1 MTYILLKL
9 SLEQLLY
16 GVGDLL
22 MIKLENISF
31 TYKNKI
37 ALDNVNVQIEE
48 GESIA
53 IIGPNGSGKSTFL
66 KLLNAIIFQSKG
78 KYIFH
83 NTEINEH
90 TLKDNKQLKL
100 FHKKL
105 GFVFQ
110 NSDAQLFCSTVFEE
124 VAFGLIQMEL
134 SEEEVSKRTGDCLNL
149 LNIEKLKD
157 EHPYNLSGGEKKRV
171 AIASVLA
178 MNPEVIT
185 LDEPMNG
192 IDPKG
197 KRFLKELLIALN
209 KSGKTIICA
218 THDFEYIEGVFNRAI
233 VFSEDHKIIR
243 DDKYENIINDK
254 DFLRKYNII

>member
-1 MTYILLKL
+1 
-9 SLEQLLY
+9 
-16 GVGDLL
+16 
-22 MIKLENISF
+22 MIKVENISF

-37 ALDNVNVQIEE
+37 ALDNVNINIKE

-66 KLLNAIIFQSKG
+66 KLLNAIIFSSKG
-78 KYIFH
+78 KYIFD

-90 TLKDNKQLKL
+90 SLKDTNLLKL
-100 FHKKL
+100 FHKRL

-124 VAFGLIQMEL
+124 VAFGLMQMEL
-134 SEEEVSKRTGDCLNL
+134 PEEEINKRVSDCLNL
-149 LNIEKLKD
+149 LNIDKLKD

-197 KRFLKELLIALN
+197 KRFLKQLLIDLN

-218 THDFEYIEGVFNRAI
+218 THDFEYIEGVFHRAI

-243 DDKYENIINDK
+243 DDKYENIISDQ
-254 DFLRKYNII
+254 DFLREYNII

>member
-1 MTYILLKL
+1 
-9 SLEQLLY
+9 
-16 GVGDLL
+16 
-22 MIKLENISF
+22 MIRLENISF
-31 TYKNKI
+31 TYKNKL
-37 ALDNVNVQIEE
+37 ALDNVNVHIKE
-48 GESIA
+48 GDSIA

-66 KLLNAIIFQSKG
+66 KLLNAIIFPSQG
-78 KYIFH
+78 KYIFDKS
-83 NTEINEH
+83 EINENS
-90 TLKDNKQLKL
+90 LKDNKYLKL

-124 VAFGLIQMEL
+124 IAFGLMQMDL
-134 SEEEVSKRTGDCLNL
+134 PNEEINKRVSDCLNL
-149 LNIEKLKD
+149 LNIDKLKE

-178 MNPEVIT
+178 MNPDVIT

-197 KRFLKELLIALN
+197 KRFLRDLIIALN

-218 THDFEYIEGVFNRAI
+218 THDFEYIEGIFNRAI
-233 VFSEDHKIIR
+233 VFSEEHKIIR
-243 DDKYENIINDK
+243 DDKYESIIK
-254 DFLRKYNII
+254 DEEFLRRYNII

>member
-1 MTYILLKL
+1 
-9 SLEQLLY
+9 
-16 GVGDLL
+16 

-31 TYKNKI
+31 TYKNKT
-37 ALDNVNVQIEE
+37 ALDNVNINIEE

-66 KLLNAIIFQSKG
+66 KLLNAIIFSSKG
-78 KYIFH
+78 KYIFD

-90 TLKDNKQLKL
+90 ALKDIKLLKL
-100 FHKKL
+100 FHKRL

-124 VAFGLIQMEL
+124 VAFGLMQMEL
-134 SEEEVSKRTGDCLNL
+134 PEEEVNKRVSDCLNL
-149 LNIEKLKD
+149 LNIDKLKD

-197 KRFLKELLIALN
+197 KRFLKQLLIDLN

-218 THDFEYIEGVFNRAI
+218 THDFEYIEGVFHRAI

-243 DDKYENIINDK
+243 DDKYENVINDQ
-254 DFLRKYNII
+254 DFLRKHNII

>member
-1 MTYILLKL
+1 
-9 SLEQLLY
+9 
-16 GVGDLL
+16 

-31 TYKNKI
+31 TYKNKL
-37 ALDNVNVQIEE
+37 ALDNVNVHIKE
-48 GESIA
+48 GESVA

-66 KLLNAIIFQSKG
+66 KLLNTIIFPNQG
-78 KYIFH
+78 KYIF
-83 NTEINEH
+83 NKTEINENR
-90 TLKDNKQLKL
+90 LKDNKYLKL
-100 FHKKL
+100 FHKRL

-124 VAFGLIQMEL
+124 VAFGLMQMEL
-134 SEEEVSKRTGDCLNL
+134 PEAEVNERVQDCLNL
-149 LNIEKLKD
+149 LNIDKLRE

-197 KRFLKELLIALN
+197 KRFLRDLLIALN

-218 THDFEYIEGVFNRAI
+218 THDFEYIEGIFNRVI
-233 VFSEDHKIIR
+233 VFSEEHKIIR
-243 DDKYENIINDK
+243 DDKYENVIKDE
-254 DFLRKYNII
+254 DFLREYNII

>member
-1 MTYILLKL
+1 
-9 SLEQLLY
+9 
-16 GVGDLL
+16 
-22 MIKLENISF
+22 MIKLDNISF

-37 ALDNVNVQIEE
+37 ALDKVNVHIEE
-48 GESIA
+48 GESVA

-66 KLLNAIIFQSKG
+66 KLLNAIIFSSQG
-78 KYIFH
+78 KYVFD
-83 NTEINEH
+83 NNEINEH
-90 TLKDNKQLKL
+90 TLKDIKVLKL
-100 FHKKL
+100 FHKRL

-110 NSDAQLFCSTVFEE
+110 NSDTQLFCSTVFEE
-124 VAFGLIQMEL
+124 VAFGLMQMEL
-134 SEEEVSKRTGDCLNL
+134 PEEEVNRRVSDCLNL
-149 LNIEKLKD
+149 LNIDKLKD

-171 AIASVLA
+171 AISSVLA

-218 THDFEYIEGVFNRAI
+218 THDFEYIEGVFDRAI

-243 DDKYENIINDK
+243 DDRYENIINDQ

>member
-1 MTYILLKL
+1 
-9 SLEQLLY
+9 
-16 GVGDLL
+16 

-37 ALDNVNVQIEE
+37 ALDNVNVHIKE

-66 KLLNAIIFQSKG
+66 KLLNAIIFPSQG
-78 KYIFH
+78 KYIFDEV
-83 NTEINEH
+83 EINENY
-90 TLKDNKQLKL
+90 LKDSKSLKL
-100 FHKKL
+100 FHKRL

-124 VAFGLIQMEL
+124 IAFGLMQMDLLEV
-134 SEEEVSKRTGDCLNL
+134 EVSKRVSDCLNL
-149 LNIEKLKD
+149 LNIDKLKE

-178 MNPEVIT
+178 MNPEVII

-197 KRFLKELLIALN
+197 KRFLRDLLIALN

-218 THDFEYIEGVFNRAI
+218 THDFEYVEGIFNRAI
-233 VFSEDHKIIR
+233 VFSEEHKIIK
-243 DDKYENIINDK
+243 DDKYENVIKDE

>member
-1 MTYILLKL
+1 
-9 SLEQLLY
+9 
-16 GVGDLL
+16 

-31 TYKNKI
+31 TYKNKL
-37 ALDNVNVQIEE
+37 ALDNVNVHIKE

-66 KLLNAIIFQSKG
+66 KLLNTIIFPSQG
-78 KYIFH
+78 KYIFDK
-83 NTEINEH
+83 TEINENV
-90 TLKDNKQLKL
+90 LKDNKYLKL

-110 NSDAQLFCSTVFEE
+110 NSDAQLFCSTVFDEI
-124 VAFGLIQMEL
+124 AFGLMQMGLPET
-134 SEEEVSKRTGDCLNL
+134 EVNKRTQDCLNL
-149 LNIEKLKD
+149 LNIDKLKE

-197 KRFLKELLIALN
+197 KRFLRDLLIALN
-209 KSGKTIICA
+209 KNGKTIICA
-218 THDFEYIEGVFNRAI
+218 THDFEYIEGIFNRAI
-233 VFSEDHKIIR
+233 VFSEEHKIIR
-243 DDKYENIINDK
+243 DDKYENVIK
-254 DFLRKYNII
+254 DEEFLRKHNII

>member
-1 MTYILLKL
+1 
-9 SLEQLLY
+9 
-16 GVGDLL
+16 

-31 TYKNKI
+31 TYKNKT
-37 ALDNVNVQIEE
+37 ALDNVNVDIKE
-48 GESIA
+48 GDSIA

-66 KLLNAIIFQSKG
+66 KMINAIIFPSHG
-78 KYIFH
+78 KYLFDK
-83 NTEINEH
+83 TEINENA
-90 TLKDNKQLKL
+90 LKDTKFLKL
-100 FHKKL
+100 FHKRI

-124 VAFGLIQMEL
+124 IAFGLMQMNLPED
-134 SEEEVSKRTGDCLNL
+134 EIDQRVNDCLNI
-149 LNIEKLKD
+149 LNINKLKE

-178 MNPEVIT
+178 LNPEVIT

-197 KRFLKELLIALN
+197 KRFLREFLISLN

-218 THDFEYIEGVFNRAI
+218 THDFEYIDGVFNRAI
-233 VFSEDHKIIR
+233 VFSEDHRIIR
-243 DDKYENIINDK
+243 DDKYENVIKDE

>member
-1 MTYILLKL
+1 
-9 SLEQLLY
+9 
-16 GVGDLL
+16 

-31 TYKNKI
+31 TYKNKT
-37 ALDNVNVQIEE
+37 ALDNVNINIEE

-66 KLLNAIIFQSKG
+66 KLLNAIIFSSNG
-78 KYIFH
+78 KYIFD

-90 TLKDNKQLKL
+90 ELKDTKLLKL
-100 FHKKL
+100 FHKRL

-124 VAFGLIQMEL
+124 VAFGPMQMEL
-134 SEEEVSKRTGDCLNL
+134 PEEEVNKRVEDCLNL
-149 LNIEKLKD
+149 LNIDKLKD

-197 KRFLKELLIALN
+197 KRFLKQLLIDLN

-218 THDFEYIEGVFNRAI
+218 THDFEYIEGVFHRAI

-243 DDKYENIINDK
+243 DDKYENVINEQ
-254 DFLRKYNII
+254 DFLRKHNII

>member
-1 MTYILLKL
+1 
-9 SLEQLLY
+9 
-16 GVGDLL
+16 

-37 ALDNVNVQIEE
+37 ALDNVNVHIKE

-53 IIGPNGSGKSTFL
+53 VIGPNGSGKSTFL
-66 KLLNAIIFQSKG
+66 KLLNAIIFPNKG
-78 KYIFH
+78 KYIFDE
-83 NTEINEH
+83 NEINENA
-90 TLKDNKQLKL
+90 LKDNEYLKL

-124 VAFGLIQMEL
+124 IAFGLMQMNL
-134 SEEEVSKRTGDCLNL
+134 PEEEVAKRTKDCLNL
-149 LNIEKLKD
+149 LNIDKLKD

-197 KRFLKELLIALN
+197 KRFLRDLFVALN

-233 VFSEDHKIIR
+233 VFSEEHKVIR
-243 DDKYENIINDK
+243 DDKYENIIRDEE
-254 DFLRKYNII
+254 FLKRYNII

>member
-1 MTYILLKL
+1 
-9 SLEQLLY
+9 
-16 GVGDLL
+16 

-31 TYKNKI
+31 TYKNKV
-37 ALDNVNVQIEE
+37 ALDNVNIEIKE
-48 GESIA
+48 GEAIA
-53 IIGPNGSGKSTFL
+53 VIGPNGSGKSTFL
-66 KLLNAIIFQSKG
+66 KLLNGILFASKG
-78 KYIFH
+78 NYIFDKE
-83 NTEINEH
+83 EINEEK
-90 TLKDNKQLKL
+90 LRNNKFLKL
-100 FHKKL
+100 FHKRV

-124 VAFGLIQMEL
+124 VAFGLMQMQLPEAEINL
-134 SEEEVSKRTGDCLNL
+134 RVNDSLKL

-171 AIASVLA
+171 AIASTLA
-178 MNPEVIT
+178 LNPEVIT

-197 KRFLKELLIALN
+197 KRFLKELLTALN

-218 THDFEYIEGVFNRAI
+218 THDFEYIDGIFNRVI

-243 DDKYENIINDK
+243 DDEYESVLK
-254 DFLRKYNII
+254 DREFLRKYNII

>member
-1 MTYILLKL
+1 
-9 SLEQLLY
+9 
-16 GVGDLL
+16 

-31 TYKNKI
+31 TYKNKL
-37 ALDNVNVQIEE
+37 ALSNVNVHIKE

-53 IIGPNGSGKSTFL
+53 VIGPNGSGKSTFL
-66 KLLNAIIFQSKG
+66 KLLNAIIFPSEG
-78 KYIFH
+78 KYIFDK
-83 NTEINEH
+83 TEINENA
-90 TLKDNKQLKL
+90 LKDIKYLKS
-100 FHKKL
+100 FHKRM

-124 VAFGLIQMEL
+124 IAFGLMQMDL
-134 SEEEVSKRTGDCLNL
+134 AGEEVNKRVYDCLNL
-149 LNIEKLKD
+149 LNINKLKD

-197 KRFLKELLIALN
+197 KRFLRDLLIALN

-233 VFSEDHKIIR
+233 VFSEEHKIIR
-243 DDKYENIINDK
+243 DDKYETVIK
-254 DFLRKYNII
+254 DEEFLRKYDII

>member
-1 MTYILLKL
+1 
-9 SLEQLLY
+9 
-16 GVGDLL
+16 

-31 TYKNKI
+31 TYKNKV
-37 ALDNVNVQIEE
+37 ALDNVNIHINE

-66 KLLNAIIFQSKG
+66 KLLNAIIFSNNG
-78 KYIFH
+78 EYIFD

-90 TLKDNKQLKL
+90 ALKDTKLLKL
-100 FHKKL
+100 FHKRL

-110 NSDAQLFCSTVFEE
+110 NSETQLFCSTVFEE

-134 SEEEVSKRTGDCLNL
+134 PEEEVNKRVSDCLNL
-149 LNIEKLKD
+149 LNIDKLKD

-197 KRFLKELLIALN
+197 KRFLKELLIDLN

-218 THDFEYIEGVFNRAI
+218 THDFEYIGDIFHRAI

-243 DDKYENIINDK
+243 DDKYENIINDQ
-254 DFLRKYNII
+254 DFLKKYNII

>member
-1 MTYILLKL
+1 
-9 SLEQLLY
+9 
-16 GVGDLL
+16 

-37 ALDNVNVQIEE
+37 ALDNANVHIEE

-66 KLLNAIIFQSKG
+66 KLLNAIIFSSKG
-78 KYIFH
+78 KYIFD
-83 NTEINEH
+83 NNEINEH
-90 TLKDNKQLKL
+90 TLKDTKVLKL

-124 VAFGLIQMEL
+124 LAFGLMQMEL
-134 SEEEVSKRTGDCLNL
+134 PEEEVNKRVSDCLNL
-149 LNIEKLKD
+149 LNIDKLKD

-197 KRFLKELLIALN
+197 KRFLKELLIDLN
-209 KSGKTIICA
+209 KNGKTIICA
-218 THDFEYIEGVFNRAI
+218 THDFEYIEGVFDRAI

-243 DDKYENIINDK
+243 DDKYENIISDQ